1 MRGSARHSPCHHCSR
16 RCSPSSSSI
25 GGPAIDDA
33 DFSLPSFTFASG
45 VGVGG
50 GFGVG
55 VGVGFG
61 FGVGFKKRNAHAFLP
76 SCWQG
81 RPPASTHSLPCVQ
94 PAAPAPLAG
103 FKWPRRE
110 GE

>member
-16 RCSPSSSSI
+16 RSPSSSSSI

-33 DFSLPSFTFASG
+33 DFSSPSFTSASG
-45 VGVGG
+45 VGVG
-50 GFGVG
+50 G

-61 FGVGFKKRNAHAFLP
+61 FGFGGVGFKKRKAHALLP
-76 SCWQG
+76 SCLQG
-81 RPPASTHSLPCVQ
+81 RPPASTHSPPCVQ